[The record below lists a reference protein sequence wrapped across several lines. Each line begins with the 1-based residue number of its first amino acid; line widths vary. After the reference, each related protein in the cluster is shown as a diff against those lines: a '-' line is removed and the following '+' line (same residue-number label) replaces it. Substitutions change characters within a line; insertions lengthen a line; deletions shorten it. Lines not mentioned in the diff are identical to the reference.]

1 MIKDKELVRGT
12 RVEVQEDIEGYLS
25 KGDRGT
31 VDYTIEG
38 KDYIAYCKWDKG
50 IKYGLYVYNDLFEVI
65 DDTDD
70 MYEEVYN
77 EIKDTVE
84 GTVLDVYNEG
94 TITGTFILTK
104 SGYVR
109 LEDLKERQ
117 RPSFLSV
124 RSVINKILRE
134 NKEFSIKANRVMD
147 KSNVERLKNSL
158 YYFKFED
165 SMITE
170 VKNV

>member
-1 MIKDKELVRGT
+1 M
-12 RVEVQEDIEGYLS
+12 
-25 KGDRGT
+25 
-31 VDYTIEG
+31 
-38 KDYIAYCKWDKG
+38 
-50 IKYGLYVYNDLFEVI
+50 FEVI

-94 TITGTFILTK
+94 TITCTFILTK

-134 NKEFSIKANRVMD
+134 NKEFSIKTNRVMD

-170 VKNV
+170 GKNV